1 MLADDNS
8 DCNPDSEA
16 FPFSNKLC
24 LTVIVTRM
32 SVHGQEH
39 IQLWHG
45 VKQSGT
51 VFVRYEENRVFE
63 EGDGSK

>member
-1 MLADDNS
+1 MLADNNS
-8 DCNPDSEA
+8 YLDSEA
-16 FPFSNKLC
+16 AFPLGNKC
-24 LTVIVTRM
+24 SGTIIVTRM
-32 SVHGQEH
+32 GFHGQEH